1 MVNPPT
7 QHQIM
12 QAVIRTLKRF
22 IPQYE
27 DHTYLAEELLN
38 RGQIAISLDLASPTM
53 RLEFKS
59 NIPFYKRYF
68 QYQHDWEC
76 VDAVLAGKSI
86 SLPYNPIPESKPEV
100 KSITMQEKPI
110 QVFCFSPEDTKHILN
125 SAEESRTTAVDALR
139 EIRDSLQHARDSLS
153 QSQMHFNKLSDNLR
167 RAYNSP
173 GLNKL
178 ALLHRRMSTS
188 ENPEIRAFNM
198 ELESAMI
205 VFGMRS
211 YRPSNGE
218 IYDSS
223 KHERHNANQLGA
235 YVQKCHAIGW
245 MLDDEVLLRAIVDT
259 YD

>member
-7 QHQIM
+7 QHQIL
-12 QAVIRTLKRF
+12 QAVIRTLKRY
-22 IPQYE
+22 IPHYQNY
-27 DHTYLAEELLN
+27 TFLAEELLN
-38 RGQIAISLDLASPTM
+38 RGQIVISLDLASPTM
-53 RLEFKS
+53 RLEFRS

-68 QYQHDWEC
+68 QYQNDLEYFG
-76 VDAVLAGKSI
+76 AGLAGKSI
-86 SLPYNPIPESKPEV
+86 SVQYDPIPEPEQEAKP
-100 KSITMQEKPI
+100 ITMQEKPV

-125 SAEESRTTAVDALR
+125 SAEESRTTAVEALR
-139 EIRDSLQHARDSLS
+139 EIRDSLQNARDSLS
-153 QSQMHFNKLSDNLR
+153 QSQMNFNKLSDNLR

-198 ELESAMI
+198 ELENAMI

-211 YRPSNGE
+211 YRPSYGE

-223 KHERHNANQLGA
+223 KHERHNTNQLGA
-235 YVQKCHAIGW
+235 YVQRCYTVGW

-259 YD
+259 CD